1 VDAIVLK
8 DFNPA
13 INDGYRGFLL
23 FVELTTR
30 KAWVYPFHTGSYTS
44 PPTGDES
51 LQLFKRFEAETYK
64 TGHPVARISGDNG
77 KELSNALV
85 ASFLH
90 SKSIMT
96 YTHNVGD
103 HRANGILN
111 RAVRSIRSKLKPIW
125 YNASLNDAVA
135 DWNDH
140 TARIVGDSKVVMSPD
155 ELWDNKEAR
164 QVVRESALKHNRAVW
179 AKTHY
184 TDNEV
189 VKRYLRRGGRMKGGG
204 VYGSADDNTTD
215 AKEGK
220 TYTTENFRIGER
232 QGWSHQLLRPDG
244 SILKYAYR
252 PYELKRVP
260 AGVDEGETAKY
271 LEEQQEKMKQQET
284 AKAYKKTAEKPVEAF
299 VEDGEFVVLDID
311 AHEFITKTVKKGQFK
326 HLAPGLY
333 FHARYRQ
340 EGNASYDSTTYHWQP
355 LENFKTGNQVN
366 KKVGEY
372 VATIADKKEKRK
384 INALLRA

>member
-1 VDAIVLK
+1 
-8 DFNPA
+8 
-13 INDGYRGFLL
+13 
-23 FVELTTR
+23 
-30 KAWVYPFHTGSYTS
+30 
-44 PPTGDES
+44 
-51 LQLFKRFEAETYK
+51 
-64 TGHPVARISGDNG
+64 
-77 KELSNALV
+77 
-85 ASFLH
+85 
-90 SKSIMT
+90 MT

-111 RAVRSIRSKLKPIW
+111 RAVRSIRSKLKPVW

-164 QVVRESALKHNRAVW
+164 QDVRESALKHNRAVW
-179 AKTHY
+179 EKTHY

-220 TYTTENFRIGER
+220 TYTSENFRIGER
-232 QGWSHQLLRPDG
+232 QGWSHQLLRSDG

-260 AGVDEGETAKY
+260 SGVDTAETAKY
-271 LEEQQEKMKQQET
+271 LEEQQEKMKQQEA
-284 AKAYKKTAEKPVEAF
+284 AKTYKKTAEKPVEAF
-299 VEDGEFVVLDID
+299 VEDGDFVVLDID
-311 AHEFITKTVKKGQFK
+311 AHEFITKTVKRGPFK
-326 HLAPGLY
+326 NLAPGLY

-340 EGNASYDSTTYHWQP
+340 EGNASYDSTKYYWQP
-355 LENFKTGNQVN
+355 LANFKTGNQVN

-372 VATIADKKEKRK
+372 VATIADKKVKK
-384 INALLRA
+384 AINALLRA